1 MATAQIRPGLF
12 QKCECGVRETCVGFR
27 CIGFGFSRFGRKMHK
42 VLTIVPVSDMLGALR
57 GGNRDDFIVLE
68 GLLHQV

>member
-1 MATAQIRPGLF
+1 MWSQGNL
-12 QKCECGVRETCVGFR
+12 CGFPLHQLW
-27 CIGFGFSRFGRKMHK
+27 FSRFGRKMHK

>member
-1 MATAQIRPGLF
+1 M
-12 QKCECGVRETCVGFR
+12 CGFPLHQLW
-27 CIGFGFSRFGRKMHK
+27 FSWFGRKMHK
-42 VLTIVPVSDMLGALR
+42 VLSIVPVSDMLGALR